1 VVKTVGLLLRY
12 FSALFLLYTFFF
24 LIFLNFIYNKVM
36 SQSPILMVFLTKST
50 IAIFFFFL
58 KKKKKNIRI
67 IHVLHYCI
75 YFQVS
80 LLTLML

>member
-12 FSALFLLYTFFF
+12 FSALFLLYTFF

-50 IAIFFFFL
+50 IANFFFF
-58 KKKKKNIRI
+58 KKKKTLGLSMCYI
-67 IHVLHYCI
+67 IAYTFKFH
-75 YFQVS
+75 F
-80 LLTLML
+80 